1 MSSAYTHH
9 IGLLVLSL
17 CSEEPEVVNQRAGSK
32 SEGRFVLHRNGT
44 SPRADKYRF
53 GNVGEMWLRS
63 AEQSGGGLVID

>member
-1 MSSAYTHH
+1 M
-9 IGLLVLSL
+9 
-17 CSEEPEVVNQRAGSK
+17 VNQRAGSK